1 MKNIL
6 LRFVVAFLL
15 LNFYTLQTNQAQTM
29 YDNLWKKVADA
40 ESKGL
45 PETARKAV
53 EEIYTQAQKE
63 KNNAQLVKA
72 VIHRLKYFEVKEE
85 KDLVKALAELS
96 KEAEKAE
103 FPTKNLLYSMQAEV
117 FWKFYQENR
126 WRFANRTAM
135 QENPEDLETWSIAK
149 ITEETRKNYLRS
161 LEKAAE
167 LQKIQ
172 INIFDEILNKGTQEA
187 RALRPTLY
195 DFLAWRAI
203 SFFQN
208 SESELTRPAYYF
220 QVDKTDYFAP
230 PAEFI
235 KLHLQTKDEDSFD
248 FLALKIYQELLKINQ
263 NSSKNLYLH
272 IDLARLG
279 FVHQKSVVPQ
289 KDELYL
295 QALEKMK
302 TLYEGSE
309 ELPFVYHTIATYWY
323 NLGNKYN
330 PEKGNQ
336 FQMDLKK
343 AYQICEEAIQKFP
356 KAKGTINCQSLQNI
370 ILTKE
375 ISLQMEQT
383 EPSNTAFKALL
394 TYRNFDKAHYR
405 IFKIDRNEVQKK
417 RREQRKDY
425 EDYQERK
432 FLTFFLKKIPVKT
445 GNFNLP
451 NLQDHQKHRTEIA
464 FEGLP
469 VGEYML
475 VVSEKSNFSL
485 EKENAIAYNF
495 FTISDIAY
503 IHKNLPDGKTD
514 LYVLHRKTGEPLANV
529 QVEAFHYKY
538 NLGYYEKVF
547 KATFQTDTKGFVRL
561 PYLVKRDQDYYENN
575 LDLDFK
581 LGKDFLS
588 TQEIDNDRYYSS
600 GVLYQNVYQEPE
612 EQFRTLFFLDRAIYR
627 PGQIVYFKGMVI
639 SQKGKESKIVPNTSV
654 SVTFYDVNR
663 QEVEKKNFVSNEY
676 GTFNGFFTA
685 PKNGI
690 TGQMHLQS
698 SINGVIYFSVEEYK
712 RPKFEVKFE
721 PLKQA
726 YRLGEEVTAE
736 GKAQAYSGANIDNA
750 QVKYR
755 VVRKAEFPIWW
766 WRWYGYYPESPEIE
780 ITNGTTKTD
789 ENGVFKIKFNAI
801 PDLSVDKASEPVFS
815 YTIYADVTDLNGETR
830 SNETLVRV
838 GYQSLQIGVNLS
850 DINQDEW
857 IAKPVSIQTT
867 NLMGEFEPAQG
878 EIHIYR
884 LKMPSKAFK
893 KRLWAKPDVHTLS
906 KADFERM
913 FPDEAYQNEDNKA
926 FWEKDRSVFNLAFNT
941 RDKKDFELKDL
952 KKWQAGVY
960 LVEMVAADKY
970 GQEVRFKNYF
980 EIFSDKAKIPAT
992 PTNLFVKTIKP
1003 TYEVGETAQVL
1014 VATSNQQRVLYEVAF
1029 NDKTPKSEWL
1039 NFKNSQNSFSVP
1051 ITSEMKGGF
1060 YVTATSIYNNRLYSE
1075 QKFVSVPYSEKE
1087 LEVIFETYR
1096 NKLSPGEQ
1104 EEWRLRIKGKKADKI
1119 AAEMLATLYDASLDA
1134 FRVNEWNASFWGQ
1147 NYLFDNW
1154 QSVTGF
1160 RVDNFRTQQY
1170 AWNKSGGYFSYNYD
1184 DLNWFGYNFYY
1195 YRRYER
1201 ERVGNVKYAAKPA
1214 ASMKKNAS
1222 DKEEDAVM
1230 EMAAEAPAG
1239 NQLDDKE
1246 VETKTIAKTE
1256 KSPSQKTE
1264 TDNIQIRKNFNE
1276 TAFFYPELRT
1286 NENGE
1291 IIVKFTVPEAL
1302 TRWKMLGFVH
1312 TKELAY
1318 AFAQNSL
1325 VTQKDLM
1332 VVPNQPR
1339 FYRENDEMVFAV
1351 KVTSLAE
1358 TELKGE
1364 AQLEFFDAVSGKK
1377 LNLTSEQKSFAIKT
1391 GQSQN
1396 LEWKIRIPE
1405 GVQAL
1410 TYRVVAKSGKFS
1422 DGEEMTLPVVTNRML
1437 VTETMPLPI
1446 RGKQEKNF
1454 KFEKLITSGN
1464 SNTLKH
1470 QRFTLEFT
1478 SNPAWYA
1485 VQALP
1490 YMMEYP
1496 YECVEQTFSR
1506 YYANSIATHVANSNP
1521 KIKQVF
1527 DTWKNYQPDALLSN
1541 LEKNQELKSAIL
1553 EETPWVLNAKDES
1566 QRKRQI
1572 ALLFDLNRMANEQ
1585 TAALE
1590 KVRKHQLSS
1599 GGFTWFPGFPEDRYI
1614 TQHIIAQMGH
1624 LDVMK
1629 VKSIRQDA
1637 QTWQMLQ
1644 KAIAYADR
1652 MIADDYERLKACVK
1666 RGACK
1671 FENNNLS
1678 YTQIQYLYA
1687 RSYFKDI
1694 AIPNGSKTAFDYY
1707 LGQAKKFWLSYP
1719 LYTEGMLCLAL
1730 DRFGDKQTP
1739 QAMIKSFS
1747 EKALHSEEFGIY
1759 WKQERSWWWYH
1770 APIETQALMIEVYD
1784 EVAKNQKAVED
1795 LKVWLLKQ
1803 KQTQDWKTTRAT
1815 AEACYALLRRGSDAL
1830 ASEQLVEVSIGGE
1843 VIRPSE
1849 ATETKIEAGTGYFK
1863 TAWNA
1868 EQVRPEM
1875 GNIKVTKKDEG
1886 VAWGAVYWQYFEQLD
1901 KITFAETPISIKKE
1915 LFLEKDSDKGKILV
1929 PITEKNPIKVGD
1941 LVKVRVE
1948 IRVDRDME
1956 YVHLKDM
1963 RAAGFEPTNV
1973 LSGYRYQDGLWYYES
1988 TRDMAT
1994 NFFIAYLRKGTYVF
2008 EYPLRASLKGNYSNG
2023 ITTIQCMY
2031 APEFTSHSAGIR
2043 IKIE

>member
-1 MKNIL
+1 
-6 LRFVVAFLL
+6 
-15 LNFYTLQTNQAQTM
+15 M
-29 YDNLWKKVADA
+29 YDNLWKKVSDA

-53 EEIYTQAQKE
+53 EEIYKQAQKD

-72 VIHRLKYFEVKEE
+72 VIHRLKYYEIKEE
-85 KDLVKALAELS
+85 EDVVKALMELK
-96 KEAEKAE
+96 KEAEKTA
-103 FPTKNLLYSMQAEV
+103 FPTKNLLYSMQAEIY
-117 FWKFYQENR
+117 WKYYQENR
-126 WRFANRTAM
+126 WRFANRTQM
-135 QENPEDLETWSIAK
+135 QESPDDISTWSIAK
-149 ITEETRKNYLRS
+149 ITEETRKNFLRS
-161 LEKAAE
+161 LENAAE
-167 LQKIQ
+167 LQKVQ
-172 INIFDEILNKGTQEA
+172 INVFDEIINKGTDDA

-203 SFFQN
+203 NFFQN
-208 SESELTRPAYYF
+208 SEAEVTRPAYYF
-220 QVDKTDYFAP
+220 QVDKSEYFAAAP
-230 PAEFI
+230 EFI
-235 KLHLQTKDEDSFD
+235 KLNLQSKDEESFD
-248 FLALKIYQELLKINQ
+248 FCALKIYQELLKINQ
-263 NSSKNLYLH
+263 NASKDVYLH
-272 IDLARLG
+272 IDLARLN
-279 FVHQKSVVPQ
+279 FVHSKSVVPE
-289 KDELYL
+289 KDQLYL
-295 QALEKMK
+295 QSLETMK
-302 TLYEGSE
+302 KLYAGTP
-309 ELPFVYHTIATYWY
+309 ELSFVYYTIASYWY
-323 NLGNKYN
+323 NQGQKYN

-336 FQMDLKK
+336 FQMELKK
-343 AYQICEEAIQKFP
+343 AYQICQEAIQQFP
-356 KAKGTINCQSLQNI
+356 KSREVTNCKGLQNSI
-370 ILTKE
+370 ITKE
-375 ISLQMEQT
+375 IALQMEQT

-394 TYRNFDKAHYR
+394 TYRNFDKVHYR
-405 IFKIDRNEVQKK
+405 IFKIDRDEVQKK

-425 EDYQERK
+425 NDYQERK
-432 FLTFFLKKIPVKT
+432 FLSFFLNKIPVKK
-445 GNFNLP
+445 GSFELP
-451 NLQDHQKHRTEIA
+451 NLQDYQKHRTEIA

-469 VGEYML
+469 LGEYML
-475 VVSEKSNFSL
+475 IVSEKSNFTL
-485 EKENAIAYNF
+485 ENDNAIAYNF
-495 FTISDIAY
+495 FSISDIAY
-503 IHKNLPDGKTD
+503 IHKNMPNGSTD

-529 QVEAFHYKY
+529 QVEAFNYKY
-538 NLGYYEKVF
+538 NSNASNYERNF
-547 KATFQTDTKGFVRL
+547 KGKFQTDAKGFVNL
-561 PYLVKRDQDYYENN
+561 PYMINRDRDYYEGN

-588 TQEIDNDRYYSS
+588 TQEIDSDRYYSS
-600 GVLYQNVYQEPE
+600 GNLYQNTYQEPHAI
-612 EQFRTLFFLDRAIYR
+612 QKTLFFLDRAIYR
-627 PGQIVYFKGMVI
+627 PGQTVYFKGLVL
-639 SQKGKESKIVPNTSV
+639 SQKGKESKISPNTFV
-654 SVTFYDVNR
+654 DVTFYDVNS
-663 QEVEKKNFVSNEY
+663 QEIEKKKFTTNEY
-676 GTFNGFFTA
+676 GTFNGFFVA

-698 SINGVIYFSVEEYK
+698 SINGSIYFSVEEYK

-721 PLKQA
+721 SLKQA
-726 YRLGEEVTAE
+726 YRLGEEVIAE

-755 VVRKAEFPIWW
+755 VVRKAEFPVWW

-780 ITNGTTKTD
+780 ITNGTTQTD
-789 ENGVFKIKFNAI
+789 ANGVFKVKFNAI
-801 PDLSVDKASEPVFS
+801 PDLSVDKASEPVFN

-830 SNETLVRV
+830 SNETTIRV
-838 GYQSLQIGVNLS
+838 GYKALQISVPIAN
-850 DINQDEW
+850 INQDEW
-857 IAKPVSIQTT
+857 KGKPIAIQTS

-878 EIHIYR
+878 EIHIYK
-884 LKMPSKAFK
+884 LKMPSKAYK
-893 KRLWAKPDVHTLS
+893 LRMWAKPDVHTLS
-906 KADFERM
+906 KADFERL

-926 FWEKDRSVFNLAFNT
+926 FWEKDRSVLNLAFNT
-941 RDKKDFELKDL
+941 RDKKEFEIKNLKE
-952 KKWQAGVY
+952 WQQGVY
-960 LVEMVAADKY
+960 LIEMVAYDKY

-980 EIFSDKAKIPAT
+980 EVFSDKAKTPAV
-992 PTNLFVKTIKP
+992 PTNLSLKSVKSS
-1003 TYEVGETAQVL
+1003 YEVGETAQIL
-1014 VATSNQQRVLYEVAF
+1014 LATSSAQKVLYEVAF
-1029 NDKTPKSEWL
+1029 DRQTLVSDWFSLKNEQKTQTL
-1039 NFKNSQNSFSVP
+1039 P
-1051 ITSEMKGGF
+1051 ITAQLKGGF
-1060 YVTATSIYNNRLYSE
+1060 YITATSIYSNRLY
-1075 QKFVSVPYSEKE
+1075 QQQTYISVPYSEKE

-1096 NKLSPGEQ
+1096 NKLQPGEQ

-1119 AAEMLATLYDASLDA
+1119 AAEMVATLYDASLDV
-1134 FRVNEWNASFWGQ
+1134 FRTNEWSANFWGQ
-1147 NYLFDNW
+1147 NSLFDDW
-1154 QSVTGF
+1154 RSVTGF
-1160 RVDNFRTQQY
+1160 RIDIFRTQQY
-1170 AWNKSGGYFSYNYD
+1170 GWNKSSAYFNYDYD
-1184 DLNWFGYNFYY
+1184 DLNWFGYSFYY
-1195 YRRYER
+1195 NRYRRTMK
-1201 ERVGNVKYAAKPA
+1201 NAAKPA
-1214 ASMKKNAS
+1214 ASMEKKEAG
-1222 DKEEDAVM
+1222 DKEYDEED
-1230 EMAAEAPAG
+1230 MAAEKQG
-1239 NQLDDKE
+1239 LTLDEKLT
-1246 VETKTIAKTE
+1246 ETSTKNRDKTE
-1256 KSPSQKTE
+1256 QKE
-1264 TDNIQIRKNFNE
+1264 EKNNEKKTDIDDIQIRKNFNE
-1276 TAFFYPELRT
+1276 TAFFYPDLRT

-1291 IIVKFTVPEAL
+1291 IIIKFTVPEAL

-1351 KVTSLAE
+1351 KITSLAE

-1364 AQLEFFDAVSGKK
+1364 AQLEFFDALSNKK
-1377 LNLTSEQKSFAIKT
+1377 INISQEFAKQFT
-1391 GQSQN
+1391 VKPGQSQN

-1405 GVQAL
+1405 GLQAL

-1541 LEKNQELKSAIL
+1541 LEKNQELKSALL

-1585 TAALE
+1585 EAALE
-1590 KVRKHQLSS
+1590 KVRKHQLAS
-1599 GGFTWFPGFPEDRYI
+1599 GGFTWFLGFPEDRYM

-1629 VKSIRQDA
+1629 VKSIREDSK
-1637 QTWQMLQ
+1637 TWQMLQ
-1644 KAIAYADR
+1644 RAISYADR
-1652 MIADDYERLKACVK
+1652 MIADDYEHLKACVK
-1666 RGACK
+1666 RGSCK
-1671 FENNNLS
+1671 FENNNLG

-1694 AIPNGSKTAFDYY
+1694 AIPNGSKEAFNYY

-1739 QAMIKSFS
+1739 QAMIKSFT
-1747 EKALHSEEFGIY
+1747 EKSLSNEEFGMY

-1770 APIETQALMIEVYD
+1770 ASIETQALMIEVYD
-1784 EVAKNQKAVED
+1784 EVGKNQKAVED

-1830 ASEQLVEVSIGGE
+1830 ASEQLVEVSVGGE
-1843 VIRPSE
+1843 VVRPSE
-1849 ATETKIEAGTGYFK
+1849 ATETKVEAGTGYFK
-1863 TAWNA
+1863 TAWGA

-1875 GNIKVTKKDEG
+1875 GNIKVTKKDDG

-1901 KITFAETPISIKKE
+1901 KITFAETPISIKKQ

-1948 IRVDRDME
+1948 IRVDREME

-1973 LSGYRYQDGLWYYES
+1973 LSGYRYQDGMWYYES

-1994 NFFIAYLRKGTYVF
+1994 NFFISYLRKGTYVF
-2008 EYPLRASLKGNYSNG
+2008 EYPLRASLKGDYSNG

-2043 IKIE
+2043 VKIE